1 MKSNSKQSIFV
12 DGEYEFDYEVLDN
25 NKHTLYYSNS
35 DIWNLHIKNTVAFQI
50 EDDGN
55 GLKLLTKFNE
65 KSRID
70 YSESEY
76 LFILLKLINQPRIYE
91 ISTKKLL

>member
-1 MKSNSKQSIFV
+1 MKDNNKQSIFV
-12 DGEYEFDYEVLDN
+12 DGEYQFDYEVLDN
-25 NKHTLYYSNS
+25 NKHTLYYSNNELWS
-35 DIWNLHIKNTVAFQI
+35 SHVRNEIAFQI

-76 LFILLKLINQPRIYE
+76 LFILLKLINQPCIYE